1 MFNQGM
7 NWINIATGWYIQIN
21 FENNPMTTSGTYNY
35 IRKFMFHFRSEIV
48 KHTLIICKQSKDVM
62 ILVLLDMQI

>member
-7 NWINIATGWYIQIN
+7 NWINIATGGKIQLN

-35 IRKFMFHFRSEIV
+35 IRKFMFHFRIRNCV
-48 KHTLIICKQSKDVM
+48 TYTFYLQA
-62 ILVLLDMQI
+62 